1 MDKDARI
8 AALEA
13 ENASLR
19 RRLAALEATVA
30 ALSKN
35 SRTSSKPP
43 SSDIVKPPPE
53 SPDERPKG
61 GGGGGGGSKRK
72 IGGQSGH
79 DKHARVPFP
88 ADQID
93 AAWVYDWADAG
104 EQWEPLDEFYI
115 LQQVELRDDPL
126 IVTEHRFRRYCHRE
140 SGRIATAP
148 VPESLRRHGLI
159 GPRLRAMTALL
170 KGQCHVSYRP
180 MQMLYRDV
188 LGLKLSTGQLAKIVR
203 QCGEALADPYADL
216 CAKLPDEPA
225 VNVDETGHREQR
237 PRGRGRGRGWLWC
250 AAGKSFTVFKVA
262 TSRAAAVLED
272 LLGLDYAGV
281 VCSDFY
287 SAYRK
292 FVADGRARAA
302 YCWAHLVRDIR
313 YLTTLGDKVTL
324 NWANKLLAEVRRL
337 FKAYHRRGELRG
349 RARQRA
355 RDAIVKRLRH
365 PPPRSEARTLA
376 ERVRTHTEAYFRF
389 LDDPRIE
396 PTNNTAERALRHAV
410 IDRRITQGTRGDAGS
425 RWLERFL
432 SIRETCRQQNRPLF
446 DYLVQAIIHHAT
458 GHPVAGL
465 V

>member
-13 ENASLR
+13 RVVELE
-19 RRLAALEATVA
+19 RLLAAALEQIAR
-30 ALSKN
+30 LSKN

-53 SPDERPKG
+53 SPGERSKG
-61 GGGGGGGSKRK
+61 GGGAGGGSKRK
-72 IGGQSGH
+72 IGGQPGH
-79 DKHARVPFP
+79 DKHAHVAFP
-88 ADQID
+88 ADRID

-104 EQWEPLDEFYI
+104 DGWEAMDEFYI
-115 LQQVELRDDPL
+115 LQQVELRENPL
-126 IVTEHRFRRYCHRE
+126 IVTEHRFRRYRHRV
-140 SGRIATAP
+140 SGRVVTAP
-148 VPESLRRHGLI
+148 VPEALRRHGLI
-159 GPRLRAMTALL
+159 GPRLRAATALL

-180 MQMLYRDV
+180 MQTLYRDV

-203 QCGEALADPYADL
+203 QCGQSLAGPHADL
-216 CAKLPDEPA
+216 CAKLPGQPV

-237 PRGRGRGRGWLWC
+237 LRGRGQRGWLWC
-250 AAGKSFTVFKVA
+250 AAAKSFTVFKV
-262 TSRAAAVLED
+262 TSSRAAAVLED

-292 FVADGRARAA
+292 FIADGRARAA

-313 YLTTLGDKVTL
+313 YLTTLSDKVTL
-324 NWANKLLAEVRRL
+324 NWANKLLAEVKRL
-337 FKAYHRRGELRG
+337 FRSYHGQDARG
-349 RARQRA
+349 RQRA
-355 RDAIVKRLRH
+355 RDAIVKRMRH
-365 PPPRSEARTLA
+365 PPPRREAQTLA
-376 ERVRTHTEAYFRF
+376 ERVAAHAEAYFRF
-389 LDDPRIE
+389 LDDPSIE
-396 PTNNTAERALRHAV
+396 PTNNAAERALRHAV

-446 DYLVQAIIHHAT
+446 DYLVQAITQHAA
-458 GHPVAGL
+458 GQPVGRL